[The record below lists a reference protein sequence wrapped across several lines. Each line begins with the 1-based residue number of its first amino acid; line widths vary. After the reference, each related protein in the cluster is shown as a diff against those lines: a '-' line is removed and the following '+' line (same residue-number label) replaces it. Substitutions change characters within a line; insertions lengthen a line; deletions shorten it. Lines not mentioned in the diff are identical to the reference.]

1 MTAIGIGISHVFEL
15 GAAPRENAFRG
26 RSGLPT
32 DAIAGAVLVTGVFAG
47 VSGLPTDVD
56 LSSFEGQSAVP
67 TDAGAGAVVVTG
79 DFAGNSGLPTDAAT
93 GTVEGDVEPFDPTA
107 HTDAGLLLSWHRAEL
122 GTVLSTTLL
131 AGGGGTPP
139 AITLTERVG
148 GSLAQP
154 LELHLAVGAVDGARG
169 TFTLDISIG
178 GSLVAN
184 EVLSAATVDLDAA
197 LVGVETGLTLNIE
210 NAPASSGQTWD
221 SVVATSKDLHSG
233 NHDFTFNATK
243 QPLVI
248 KDALNGLAGHRYD
261 GSNDIARCTTS
272 LAADSVGGVDNSFH
286 IFLVGRLLALPT
298 GSNIHVLLCVSR
310 SATSN
315 NPRLELHARGPDALN
330 PDVWRVVKQG
340 DTGGG
345 DLFQLDS
352 NVVPD
357 TSWHLFEIETNGSG
371 TSATLRING
380 ADVASGTMNTA
391 NFTVDQFQL
400 GARRLTTT
408 ESNWANCELA
418 ELLVYSAPC
427 ADAAGIRA
435 GLAAMYGLSI

>member
-1 MTAIGIGISHVFEL
+1 MAL
-15 GAAPRENAFRG
+15 GLGLRGLGLRNGRRAAAALA
-26 RSGLPT
+26 SGA
-32 DAIAGAVLVTGVFAG
+32 D
-47 VSGLPTDVD
+47 
-56 LSSFEGQSAVP
+56 
-67 TDAGAGAVVVTG
+67 
-79 DFAGNSGLPTDAAT
+79 
-93 GTVEGDVEPFDPTA
+93 FDPTA

-148 GSLAQP
+148 GSLSQP
-154 LELHLAVGAVDGARG
+154 LELHLAVGAVDGPRG

-221 SVVATSKDLHSG
+221 SVVATSNDQHSG
-233 NHDFTFNATK
+233 NHDFICDSAE

-248 KDALNGLAGHRYD
+248 ANARNGLAGYRFD

-272 LAADSVGGVDNSFH
+272 LAATSVGGDSFH
-286 IFLVGRLLALPT
+286 IFLVGRLVATPT
-298 GSNIHVLLCVSR
+298 GTNIHAILCVSR
-310 SATSN
+310 SVTSN
-315 NPRLELHARGPDALN
+315 NPRLELHARGPSAAQ
-330 PDVWRVVKQG
+330 PDVWRLVKQG
-340 DTGGG
+340 DTGGA
-345 DLFQLDS
+345 DLQQLDS
-352 NVVPD
+352 SVAPD
-357 TSWHLFEIETNGSG
+357 TTWHIFEIESAG
-371 TSATLRING
+371 TATLRIDGVSVAAG
-380 ADVASGTMNTA
+380 ALNTA
-391 NFTVDQFQL
+391 DFTVDQFQL